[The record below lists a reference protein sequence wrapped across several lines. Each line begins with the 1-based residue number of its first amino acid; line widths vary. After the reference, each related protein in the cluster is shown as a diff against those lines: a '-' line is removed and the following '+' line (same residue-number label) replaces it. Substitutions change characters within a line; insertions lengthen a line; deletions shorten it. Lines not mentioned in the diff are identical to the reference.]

1 MDSEGSSEPLGAQLS
16 RATPKLTPFFPI
28 SYLHPNGGKK
38 SKYKTSVQKTLNPEF
53 NEVGQ
58 GWGEAVLAAGGGRR
72 GVNILL
78 PRAQAPATL
87 SHSPV

>member
-1 MDSEGSSEPLGAQLS
+1 MDSEGSSEPLGAQVS

-38 SKYKTSVQKTLNPEF
+38 SKYKTEF
-53 NEVGQ
+53 RPG
-58 GWGEAVLAAGGGRR
+58 LGGGSPGCWRWEE

-87 SHSPV
+87 SHSPVCF